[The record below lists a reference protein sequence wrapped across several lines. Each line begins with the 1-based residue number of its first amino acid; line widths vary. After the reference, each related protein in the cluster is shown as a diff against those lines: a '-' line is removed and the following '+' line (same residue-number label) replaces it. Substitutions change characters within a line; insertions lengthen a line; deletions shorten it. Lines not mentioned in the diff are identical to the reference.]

1 MSTRIM
7 MYLYRALVMLLA
19 IPCHEAAH
27 AWVSLK
33 LGDSTGRDHGR
44 LTLNPMAHFDPL
56 GAACMIL
63 AGVGWARPVPVNAA
77 RFRDPKR
84 DMALSALA
92 GPVANLLLAYI
103 SMIGYKLL
111 LYFAPDLTIMG
122 YLMLFCYY
130 MVVINVTLAVFNML
144 PVPPFDGSR
153 ILLVF
158 LPRRIYFGIMKYER
172 YIFIGMFLLLAV
184 GVLDGPLYVLQN
196 GAIRLLDNGTRYIE
210 LFVLALRTL

>member
-1 MSTRIM
+1 
-7 MYLYRALVMLLA
+7 
-19 IPCHEAAH
+19 
-27 AWVSLK
+27 
-33 LGDSTGRDHGR
+33 
-44 LTLNPMAHFDPL
+44 
-56 GAACMIL
+56 
-63 AGVGWARPVPVNAA
+63 
-77 RFRDPKR
+77 
-84 DMALSALA
+84 
-92 GPVANLLLAYI
+92 
-103 SMIGYKLL
+103 
-111 LYFAPDLTIMG
+111 
-122 YLMLFCYY
+122 MLFCYY

-210 LFVLALRTL
+210 LFVLALRAL